1 MSEQAP
7 SSAPVVENV
16 QSQPVNES
24 VDSKEAVE
32 SEGVEGEE
40 LEASE
45 EEESKDPK
53 AAKKDPKKTKEL
65 EKRIKKLK
73 LKVDGQEIDED
84 FDLDDEER
92 LVRELQMSKMGQKRA
107 QEKAQLEKEISK
119 FMEALQKDPLSLL
132 QAELGMNTDQII
144 EEYINKQ
151 IEQAKKSPEQIE
163 REKLEAEL
171 KQIRDERERE
181 KQTAKEHELA
191 RLQQQEFER
200 YDMLMDQALT
210 KSNLPRNPLY
220 VKKIADYM
228 LAAVEA
234 GYDVTP
240 EDVIPLV
247 QQELQDDLSE
257 MFKVL
262 PEEMIEKMLGDQVL
276 NKLRKRRVQK
286 AADAQKAV
294 SKPSLQDTGK
304 SSKTETKEEGKK
316 VSFKQFFGV

>member
-1 MSEQAP
+1 MSEQVVN
-7 SSAPVVENV
+7 SAPVANSPTPESAD
-16 QSQPVNES
+16 QSAES
-24 VDSKEAVE
+24 QETLESQEGEAE
-32 SEGVEGEE
+32 ELDASEVEGEKE
-40 LEASE
+40 
-45 EEESKDPK
+45 PK
-53 AAKKDPKKTKEL
+53 EAKKDSKKAKEI

-73 LKVDGQEIDED
+73 LKVDGQEIEED
-84 FDLDDEER
+84 FDMDDEDR
-92 LVRELQMSKMGQKRA
+92 LIRELQLSKMGQKRA
-107 QEKAQLEKEISK
+107 QEKASLEKEITK
-119 FMEALQKDPLSLL
+119 FMQDLQKDPLALL
-132 QAELGMNTDQII
+132 QAELGMNTDELI
-144 EEYINKQ
+144 EQYINKQ
-151 IEQAKKSPEQIE
+151 IENAKKTPEQIE

-171 KQIRDERERE
+171 KSIRDEREKE
-181 KQTAKEHELA
+181 KQTAKEQELA

-240 EDVIPLV
+240 DDVIPLV
-247 QQELQDDLSE
+247 QQELQDDLTE

-262 PEEMIEKMLGDQVL
+262 PEETIEKLLGDQVL

-294 SKPSLQDTGK
+294 SKSSVQDTGK
-304 SSKTETKEEGKK
+304 SSKTESDKPREKK
-316 VSFKQFFGV
+316 SFKDFFGV